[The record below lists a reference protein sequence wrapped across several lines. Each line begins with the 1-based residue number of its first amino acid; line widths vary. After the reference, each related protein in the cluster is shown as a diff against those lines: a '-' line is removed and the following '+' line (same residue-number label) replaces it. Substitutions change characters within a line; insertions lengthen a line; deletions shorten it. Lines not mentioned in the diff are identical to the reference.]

1 MGEVKGRDKETR
13 RKRGKKG
20 RKEKSEDKK
29 QVIGDPWWERE
40 GLSQSQELERK
51 LCRRDGSVVFFRL

>member
-20 RKEKSEDKK
+20 RKAKTKRT
-29 QVIGDPWWERE
+29 GDREYMVGKERL
-40 GLSQSQELERK
+40 GSKPRASRK
-51 LCRRDGSVVFFRL
+51 LCRRDGSVAFFRL